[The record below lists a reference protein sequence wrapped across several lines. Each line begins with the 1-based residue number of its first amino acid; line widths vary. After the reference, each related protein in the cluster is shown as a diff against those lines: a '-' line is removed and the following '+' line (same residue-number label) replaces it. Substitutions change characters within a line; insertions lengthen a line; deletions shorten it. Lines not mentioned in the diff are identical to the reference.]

1 MSNSLQEYI
10 NKITLEY
17 LLNPTINIR
26 NSDNDKTLEKDI
38 KFYRKRICQITKDM
52 TRGQFENET
61 LKSLFDNY
69 VSQIIYYF
77 KRVDAK
83 DIYQEEYNDLT
94 FDDNNLE
101 EHVINDDTSFDKLL
115 LNTQE
120 PIPTLN
126 NFVKKINIEK
136 EQKIV
141 PTQKIANIKDPSL
154 RTKGVKKK

>member
-1 MSNSLQEYI
+1 MDQEYI

-17 LLNPTINIR
+17 LLNPSILIK
-26 NSDNDKTLEKDI
+26 NSENDKTLEKDI

-52 TRGQFENET
+52 SRGKFENES

-77 KRVDAK
+77 KRQDAK

-94 FDDNNLE
+94 FDHDIHTELNSDNPSL
-101 EHVINDDTSFDKLL
+101 DQLL
-115 LNTQE
+115 LNNPE

-126 NFVKKINIEK
+126 NFVKKINIDK
-136 EQKIV
+136 EEKIV

-154 RTKGVKKK
+154 RTKGLKKK

>member
-1 MSNSLQEYI
+1 MDQEYI

-77 KRVDAK
+77 KRVDTK

-101 EHVINDDTSFDKLL
+101 DYVINDDTSFDKLL

>member
-1 MSNSLQEYI
+1 MDQEYI

-17 LLNPTINIR
+17 LLNPSILIK
-26 NSDNDKTLEKDI
+26 NSENDKTLEKDI

-52 TRGQFENET
+52 SRGKFENES

-77 KRVDAK
+77 KRQDAK

-94 FDDNNLE
+94 FNHDIHRELNSDN
-101 EHVINDDTSFDKLL
+101 TSLDQLL
-115 LNTQE
+115 LNNPE

-126 NFVKKINIEK
+126 NFVKKINIDK
-136 EQKIV
+136 EEKIV

-154 RTKGVKKK
+154 RTKGLKKK